1 LAQKGCELLGLVCRV
16 HEHIHFFLVDLFLGQ
31 LLLLLS
37 HLLNLDG
44 VCEFGEDLGVS
55 EGIVFITATLLEVAG
70 LLSRLI
76 EWRRLVTVRLD
87 YVELVS
93 LIHLRLGLLHLSW
106 VRLYNRLLDRLLR
119 RCSPVSDIL
128 LSVEKVL
135 LLRLGLSWLLV
146 HARDLLG
153 LHHLL
158 RYHTHLRSHLLPLHE
173 RHLLLLERLLGLGNS
188 KEVGNEHT
196 FLVFASHEDIH

>member
-1 LAQKGCELLGLVCRV
+1 LLGLVVRD
-16 HEHIHFFLVDLFLGQ
+16 HKGILFFLIDLFLGQ
-31 LLLLLS
+31 LLFLLS
-37 HLLNLDG
+37 NLLNLDG
-44 VCEFGEDLGVS
+44 VCELGKDLGVS
-55 EGIVFITATLLEVAG
+55 EGVVCISTLLVEVVG
-70 LLSRLI
+70 LLSRLV

-93 LIHLRLGLLHLSW
+93 LIHLRLLGLLHLSW